1 MSTISRM
8 KCLITPPFSL
18 TPISL
23 HLSKATTLASKS
35 SFFNPATSLRNP
47 KFIHSMVSPR
57 PPLFSLQN
65 RNLHSEA
72 SVSSPSGEIHVIVGP
87 MFAGKT
93 TTLLRRIQ
101 AETQKGRFVASLLFY
116 SCFIQWVCLGF
127 DCITCGICFKCWVV
141 SINRYRC
148 GNASI
153 LFLKFDCSKF

>member
-23 HLSKATTLASKS
+23 HLSKATKS
-35 SFFNPATSLRNP
+35 SFLNPATSLRNP

-153 LFLKFDCSKF
+153 LFLKFDCSEF